1 MPNPYTISEL
11 RAIIAPIAQKHGVKR
26 VTVFGSIA
34 RGEAR
39 PDSDVDLCIDV
50 GAIKSLWK
58 LGAFYADVEEALN
71 CSLDLVTTGS
81 KDKKFLSMIQPDEVT
96 IYEQ

>member
-1 MPNPYTISEL
+1 M
-11 RAIIAPIAQKHGVKR
+11 
-26 VTVFGSIA
+26 
-34 RGEAR
+34 
-39 PDSDVDLCIDV
+39 DLCIDA

-58 LGAFYADVEEALN
+58 LGAFYTDVEEALN
-71 CSLDLVTTGS
+71 CSFDLITTGS